1 MECMESQH
9 EVVEEGADSEMLLPR
24 GVSNAKLQSCFF
36 RGVDCLSNLC
46 VFPPWCERSVRIV
59 TGISLAF
66 YCCTCVL
73 DEWARVDGS
82 HNARSFPQG
91 GGEIFSDDSSKQY
104 FLSSL
109 YMGSVIHVVLKNT
122 SNTLFVSSHIGLFV
136 RDFNKKL
143 TMIST
148 FVRCT
153 F

>member
-1 MECMESQH
+1 MYGISTWSCGRRCWLWNASP
-9 EVVEEGADSEMLLPR
+9 SR
-24 GVSNAKLQSCFF
+24 GFEREIAILFF

-46 VFPPWCERSVRIV
+46 VFPPWCERSIRIV